1 MPDSEASVVFPINR
15 SILWS
20 REPTGKPHYVHS
32 REVVPPLF
40 VDPRAMVSLLRSCID
55 SATSS
60 VEKIASVEIASCI
73 LGGTSTDGASS
84 KGPWRTWLDKSTYA
98 LSLSE
103 ESNEA
108 QLAKN
113 TTTSCGPTATSQ
125 LTIPIS
131 CRSSWSDDL
140 AFDKETTR

>member
-1 MPDSEASVVFPINR
+1 MVFPINR

-73 LGGTSTDGASS
+73 LGVPALMVLLL
-84 KGPWRTWLDKSTYA
+84 KGLGGHGLIRAPMH
-98 LSLSE
+98 
-103 ESNEA
+103 
-108 QLAKN
+108 
-113 TTTSCGPTATSQ
+113 
-125 LTIPIS
+125 
-131 CRSSWSDDL
+131 
-140 AFDKETTR
+140 